1 MTDAIVRPS
10 PSADGPLSLE
20 KEHPVHLD
28 QPRTLSDALSSLA
41 ADPQARCLAG
51 GATLVGFINS
61 GKLRPTRLVS
71 LRRIGGLNGLTA
83 EADGSVVIAAMTPH
97 RAVAQAAALVH
108 GHEIVR
114 EAAAQT
120 AHPTIRNMAT
130 IGGSIA
136 IGDPTADYPCAL
148 VAAGG
153 AILVAGAE
161 GRRAIP
167 VDDFFLDR
175 YMTALASGEIVT
187 GARLAPTHAGE
198 TSAFVKFSRVDG
210 DYATL
215 TIGVRVAWSG
225 AVCQSLRIAIGS
237 FGTVPIRSPQVEAT
251 LVGTELSDG
260 ELKAAA
266 SAYIGLG
273 APRDDI
279 KASADYRRLILP
291 GLLLRAVER
300 ARERHAAQSGAL
312 A

>member
-1 MTDAIVRPS
+1 VY
-10 PSADGPLSLE
+10 
-20 KEHPVHLD
+20 LD
-28 QPRTLSDALSSLA
+28 QPTTLPEALA
-41 ADPQARCLAG
+41 ALASDPLARCLAG
-51 GATLVGFINS
+51 GATLVGLIN
-61 GKLRPTRLVS
+61 GGTLQPTRLVS
-71 LRRIGGLNGLTA
+71 LRRVDELKGLAVEG
-83 EADGSVVIAAMTPH
+83 DGSVVIAAMTPH
-97 RAVAQAAALVH
+97 RVVAQAAELMH

-153 AILVAGAE
+153 AILVASPG

-167 VDDFFLDR
+167 VDDFFRDR
-175 YMTALASGEIVT
+175 YVTALASGEIVT
-187 GARLAPTHAGE
+187 GARLAPTQAGE
-198 TSAFVKFSRVDG
+198 TSAFVKFARVDG

-215 TIGVRVAWSG
+215 AVGVRVGWAG
-225 AVCQSLRIAIGS
+225 AICTALRIAIGS
-237 FGTVPIRSPQVEAT
+237 FGCVPIRSAQVEAT
-251 LVGTELSDG
+251 LIGTALTEDG
-260 ELKAAA
+260 LRAAA

-300 ARERHAAQSGAL
+300 ARGRRGASGEWA
-312 A
+312 